1 MNSNSTAISLRLKA
15 AFRFALLLVCA
26 LTVTSA
32 VAQTAGKVLLAVG
45 DVSVV
50 RGGDRARLT
59 AGAMVSAGDSVVTG
73 ADSYAQ
79 IRFSDD
85 ALVALK
91 PDTEF
96 RIERFNFTG
105 KQDGG
110 EAAVFRLVRGGFRTL
125 TGQIGKL
132 NHDQYQLLTT
142 QATIGIRGTHYQVQI
157 CAAGQCRNRGADVG
171 AGMYGGAYE
180 GGVVVANGFGSGEFG
195 ADEFF
200 YVPDGQAPLR
210 WLGPPDFLSD
220 KLERRARVAR
230 TAPTELRFAKVPETA
245 PPPALPQAPFTF
257 MATEDLGSDLL
268 VPGQTIVVGS
278 DRYTLELDSTSNPE
292 LQLGIVGG
300 ALHSFHNG
308 SLTAD
313 LGSATLTDVG
323 SDGSTPSRFAAG
335 SGLNWGRWSGPGSTI
350 AQTLGGQVV
359 HNDGG
364 DLHYIYGNT
373 ATALPTSG
381 QVSYAVVGGTR
392 PTDSGTG
399 AVGTLVS
406 GGTVNVNF
414 TTAQLGLSG
423 LTAGFNDAN
432 YTMGGTA
439 SIINGRF
446 STGGVGGA
454 STGCAGGACQP
465 LVAGNFTGFFAG
477 PGGSGIGIDYY
488 FNTRTGNVIEGVVG
502 YRKCGPGGC

>member
-1 MNSNSTAISLRLKA
+1 M
-15 AFRFALLLVCA
+15 RFGLLLVCA
-26 LTVTSA
+26 LTVNFA
-32 VAQTAGKVLLAVG
+32 FAQTAGKVLLSVG

-50 RGGDRARLT
+50 RGGERARLT

-73 ADSYAQ
+73 PDSYAQ

-91 PDTEF
+91 PETEF

-105 KQDGG
+105 KQDGS

-220 KLERRARVAR
+220 KLERRTRVAR

-257 MATEDLGSDLL
+257 MATEDLGSGLL
-268 VPGQTIVVGS
+268 TPGQTIVVGS
-278 DRYTLELDSTSNPE
+278 DRYTLELDSTSNPD

-308 SLTAD
+308 SLSAD
-313 LGSATLTDVG
+313 LGSAALTDVG
-323 SDGSTPSRFAAG
+323 SDGSISSRFAAG

-350 AQTLGGQVV
+350 TQALGDQLV

-414 TTAQLGLSG
+414 TTAQLGLTG
-423 LTAGFNDAN
+423 LTAGFSDAN

-454 STGCAGGACQP
+454 LTGCTGGACQP

-477 PGGSGIGIDYY
+477 PGGSGIGMDYY
-488 FNTRTGNVIEGVVG
+488 FNTRTGSVIEGVVG
-502 YRKCGPGGC
+502 YRKCGTGGC

>member
-1 MNSNSTAISLRLKA
+1 MNSNSTAIPLRCKLA
-15 AFRFALLLVCA
+15 LRFGLLLVCA
-26 LTVTSA
+26 LTVNFA
-32 VAQTAGKVLLAVG
+32 VAQTGGKVLLSVG

-50 RGGDRARLT
+50 RGGERSRLA
-59 AGAMVSAGDSVVTG
+59 AGALVGAGDSVVTG

-105 KQDGG
+105 KQDGS

-132 NHDQYQLLTT
+132 NRDQYQLLTT

-157 CAAGQCRNRGADVG
+157 CAAGQCRNRGAEVG
-171 AGMYGGAYE
+171 SGMYGGAYE

-257 MATEDLGSDLL
+257 MATEDLDSRLL
-268 VPGQTIVVGS
+268 APGQTIVVGS
-278 DRYTLELDSTSNPE
+278 DRYTLELDSTSNPG
-292 LQLGIVGG
+292 LQASIVGG

-308 SLTAD
+308 SLSAD
-313 LGSATLTDVG
+313 LGSAALTDAG
-323 SDGSTPSRFAAG
+323 SDGSIPSGFAAG

-350 AQTLGGQVV
+350 TQALGNQLV

-381 QVSYAVVGGTR
+381 QVSYAAVGGTR

-406 GGTVNVNF
+406 GGTVSVNF

-423 LTAGFNDAN
+423 LNAGFNDAN

-454 STGCAGGACQP
+454 ATSCAGGGCQP

-477 PGGSGIGIDYY
+477 PGGSGIGMDYY
-488 FNTRTGNVIEGVVG
+488 FNTRTGSVIEGVVG

>member
-1 MNSNSTAISLRLKA
+1 MNSNSTAISLRRKLA
-15 AFRFALLLVCA
+15 LRFGLLIVCA
-26 LTVTSA
+26 LTVNFA
-32 VAQTAGKVLLAVG
+32 FAQTAGKVLLSVG

-50 RGGDRARLT
+50 RGGERSRLV
-59 AGAMVSAGDSVVTG
+59 ASALVGAGDSVVTG

-105 KQDGG
+105 KQDGS

-132 NHDQYQLLTT
+132 NRDQYQLLTT

-157 CAAGQCRNRGADVG
+157 CAAGQCRNRGAEVG
-171 AGMYGGAYE
+171 SGMYGGAYE

-257 MATEDLGSDLL
+257 MATEDLDSRLL
-268 VPGQTIVVGS
+268 APGQTIVVGS
-278 DRYTLELDSTSNPE
+278 DRYTLELDSASNPG
-292 LQLGIVGG
+292 LQAGIVGG

-308 SLTAD
+308 SLSAD
-313 LGSATLTDVG
+313 LGSAALTDVG
-323 SDGSTPSRFAAG
+323 SDGSIPSGFAAG
-335 SGLNWGRWSGPGSTI
+335 SGLNWGR
-350 AQTLGGQVV
+350 
-359 HNDGG
+359 
-364 DLHYIYGNT
+364 
-373 ATALPTSG
+373 
-381 QVSYAVVGGTR
+381 
-392 PTDSGTG
+392 
-399 AVGTLVS
+399 
-406 GGTVNVNF
+406 
-414 TTAQLGLSG
+414 
-423 LTAGFNDAN
+423 
-432 YTMGGTA
+432 
-439 SIINGRF
+439 
-446 STGGVGGA
+446 
-454 STGCAGGACQP
+454 
-465 LVAGNFTGFFAG
+465 
-477 PGGSGIGIDYY
+477 
-488 FNTRTGNVIEGVVG
+488 
-502 YRKCGPGGC
+502 

>member
-1 MNSNSTAISLRLKA
+1 MNSNSTAIARRHQLACRLG
-15 AFRFALLLVCA
+15 LLLCCA
-26 LTVTSA
+26 LAATGSL
-32 VAQTAGKVLLAVG
+32 AQNAGKVLLAVG
-45 DVSVV
+45 DVTAV
-50 RGGDRARLT
+50 RGGERVRLA

-91 PDTEF
+91 PETEF

-105 KQDGG
+105 KQDGS

-157 CAAGQCRNRGADVG
+157 CAAGQCKNRGADVG

-220 KLERRARVAR
+220 KLERRTRVAR

-245 PPPALPQAPFTF
+245 PPPALPQPAFAF
-257 MATEDLGSDLL
+257 MATEDLGGGLL
-268 VPGQTIVVGS
+268 TGGKTIVVGS
-278 DRYTLELDSTSNPE
+278 DRYTLELDTTTNPD
-292 LQLGIVGG
+292 LQLGIVAG

-313 LGSATLTDVG
+313 LGTATLTDVG
-323 SDGSTPSRFAAG
+323 SDGSIPSRFAAG

-350 AQTLGGQVV
+350 TQALGNQVV

-423 LTAGFNDAN
+423 LTAGFKDAN
-432 YTMGGTA
+432 YTRGGVA
-439 SIINGRF
+439 SIVNGRF
-446 STGGVGGA
+446 STGGLGGA

-488 FNTRTGNVIEGVVG
+488 FNTRTGSVIEGVVG